1 MLCGYSDRLSAPP
14 GQAIRFMVNCERA
27 SYEAQLVRLICG
39 DSNPMGPGVKE
50 APIDSPVNGAHPG
63 RAQAIESGSYVEVD
77 DGPRLEVAGS
87 FSLQAMIWPTTP
99 AKGEQ
104 VIAAKWRDADRA
116 GIALVI
122 GGDGAL
128 AARLGDGRGRVEALS
143 TQKPLLAHEWY
154 FVAVT
159 FDAATRELA
168 LYQEPLARYLRV
180 DDAAVV
186 RAAVAADRAG
196 ATGAPLMFAACRT
209 AGGAL
214 SGRYNGKIEGP
225 RLANRA
231 LTRTEMET
239 LRTGPV
245 PTSLVGAVV
254 GAWDFWRDMSSER
267 VTDASAN
274 LLHGRAVNM
283 PARAMKGA
291 SWTGEVMD
299 WKQAPEQYG
308 AIHFHDDDLYDA
320 RWQVDFTLTVPAS
333 MKSGLYAARL
343 RAGEEEDYVPFV
355 VTPAPGQEK
364 AIAFLLPSAS
374 YMAYANEHMA
384 ANSPLIELVSGR
396 LIPFD
401 KYSLFLNEH
410 REYGLS
416 CYDSHSDG
424 SGVCYSS
431 RLRPILNMRPKH
443 ISSLGGAGSSLWQ
456 FNADTHITDWLE
468 ANGYEFDVL
477 TDEDLHDRGA
487 AALMPYRV
495 VLSGSHPEY
504 HSPEM
509 WTGLKAYLDRGGR
522 LMSLGANGWYWK
534 IAYHPTLPGVIE
546 VRRNEDGVRTWA
558 AEPGE
563 YYGSFTGSYGGL
575 WRRQGRPPQMIVGT
589 GFSAQGFDV
598 SAPYRRLPDSF
609 DPRAAFVFEGIGDG
623 ELIGDFGL
631 IGGGAAGLELDRA
644 DRLLGTPP
652 HALVMAT
659 SKGGHTDIY
668 LVVPEEVLATYPG
681 LGGAENELVRADMVF
696 FETLDDGAVWSAS
709 SIAWSGSLSHNGY
722 RNNVSRITEN
732 VLKRFLDPR
741 PFVTGQS

>member
-1 MLCGYSDRLSAPP
+1 MTVKICGYTDRLSAPP
-14 GQAIRFMVNCERA
+14 GQSIRFMVNCELP
-27 SYEAQLVRLICG
+27 SYRVEVVRLICG
-39 DSNPMGPGVKE
+39 DSNPSGPGVKE
-50 APIDSPVNGAHPG
+50 ARVETPIDGTYPG
-63 RAQAIESGSYVEVD
+63 RAQVIESGSYAQV
-77 DGPRLEVAGS
+77 PHSTRLGLGER
-87 FSLQAMIWPTTP
+87 FTIQAMIWPTTP
-99 AKGEQ
+99 GKGEQ
-104 VIAAKWRDADRA
+104 IIAAKWRDGA
-116 GIALVI
+116 GVALTI
-122 GGDGAL
+122 GPDGAL
-128 AARLGDGRGRVEALS
+128 TVMLGDGSGRAEIVS
-143 TQKPLLAHEWY
+143 TGKPLLAREWY
-154 FVAVT
+154 FVAAS
-159 FDAATRELA
+159 FDGGARRLA
-168 LYQEPLARYLRV
+168 MYQEPLARYPRT
-180 DDAAVV
+180 DDAAEIHATT
-186 RAAVAADRAG
+186 RTSRIG
-196 ATGAPLMFAACRT
+196 ANQSPLMFAAYRIADGVL
-209 AGGAL
+209 AGK
-214 SGRYNGKIEGP
+214 YNGKIESP
-225 RLANRA
+225 RLADRA
-231 LTRTEMET
+231 LTRLEMET
-239 LRTGPV
+239 LKAGPI
-245 PTSLVGAVV
+245 PMSLAGAVV
-254 GAWDFWRDMSSER
+254 GAWDFWRDMGSER
-267 VTDASAN
+267 VTDASDN
-274 LLHGRAVNM
+274 LLHGRAVNL
-283 PARAMKGA
+283 PARAMKGS

-299 WKQAPEQYG
+299 WRKAPEQYG

-320 RWQVDFTLTVPAS
+320 GWQVDFTLTVPPQ
-333 MKSGLYAARL
+333 MPSGLYAARL
-343 RAGEEEDYVPFV
+343 RAGEEEDYIPFV
-355 VTPAPGQEK
+355 VAPAPGQEK
-364 AIAFLLPSAS
+364 AIAFLLPTAS

-384 ANSPLIELVSGR
+384 ANSPLVELLSGR

-468 ANGYEFDVL
+468 AKGYEFDVI
-477 TDEDLHDRGA
+477 TDEDLHARGS
-487 AALMPYRV
+487 AALSPYRV

-534 IAYHPTLPGVIE
+534 IAYHPSLPGVIE

-609 DPRAAFVFEGIGDG
+609 DPRAAFVFEGIGAD
-623 ELIGDFGL
+623 EVIGDFGL

-652 HALVMAT
+652 HALVLAT

-668 LVVPEEVLATYPG
+668 LVVPEELLATYPG

-696 FETLDDGAVWSAS
+696 FETPDGGAVWSTS
-709 SIAWSGSLSHNGY
+709 SIAWAGSLSHDGY

-732 VLKRFLDPR
+732 VLTRFLDSK
-741 PFVTGQS
+741 PFA

>member
-1 MLCGYSDRLSAPP
+1 MKICGYTDRLSAPP
-14 GQAIRFMVNCERA
+14 GQSIRFMVNCELG
-27 SYEAQLVRLICG
+27 SYRVDTVRLVCG
-39 DSNPMGPGVKE
+39 DANPRGPGVKE
-50 APIDSPVNGAHPG
+50 IAVETPVNGTYPG
-63 RAQAIESGSYVEVD
+63 RHQVIESGSYVAVPHRE
-77 DGPRLEVAGS
+77 RLELAGS
-87 FSLQAMIWPTTP
+87 FSLQAMVWPTTP
-99 AKGEQ
+99 GRGEQ
-104 VIAAKWRDADRA
+104 VVAAKWSDADRA
-116 GIALVI
+116 GVVLMLDAS
-122 GGDGAL
+122 GAF
-128 AARLGDGRGRVEALS
+128 AVKLGSGRAETFS
-143 TQKPLLAHEWY
+143 TGKPLLAREWY
-154 FVAVT
+154 FVAAT
-159 FDAATRELA
+159 FDAGTRELV
-168 LYQEPLARYLRV
+168 LYQEP
-180 DDAAVV
+180 
-186 RAAVAADRAG
+186 VASYPRAG
-196 ATGAPLMFAACRT
+196 DVAEVRTTVGAPPAASESPLMFAACRA

-214 SGRYNGKIEGP
+214 AGKYNGKIEGP
-225 RLANRA
+225 RLCNRA
-231 LTRTEMET
+231 LSRTEMEM
-239 LRTGPV
+239 LKAGPI
-245 PTSLVGAVV
+245 PMPLVGSVV
-254 GAWDFWRDMSSER
+254 GAWDFWRDMGSER
-267 VTDASAN
+267 VTDSSAN
-274 LLHGRAVNM
+274 LLHGRTVNL
-283 PARAMKGA
+283 PARAMKGS

-299 WKQAPEQYG
+299 WRQAPEQYG

-320 RWQVDFTLTVPAS
+320 GWQVDFTLTVPPG

-343 RAGEEEDYVPFV
+343 RAGEEEDYIPFV
-355 VTPAPGQEK
+355 VAPAPGQEK
-364 AIAFLLPSAS
+364 RIALLLPTAS

-468 ANGYEFDVL
+468 ARGYDFDVI
-477 TDEDLHDRGA
+477 TDEDLHERGA
-487 AALMPYRV
+487 AALMPYRA

-509 WTGLKAYLDRGGR
+509 WTGLKGYLDRGGR

-534 IAYHPTLPGVIE
+534 IAYHPALPGVIE

-575 WRRQGRPPQMIVGT
+575 WRRQGKPPQMIVGT

-609 DPRAAFVFEGIGDG
+609 DPRAAFVFEGIGAD
-623 ELIGDFGL
+623 EVIGDFGL

-652 HALVMAT
+652 HALVLAT

-681 LGGAENELVRADMVF
+681 LGGEENELVRADMVF
-696 FETLDDGAVWSAS
+696 FETPGGGAVWSTS

-722 RNNVSRITEN
+722 RNNV
-732 VLKRFLDPR
+732 
-741 PFVTGQS
+741 